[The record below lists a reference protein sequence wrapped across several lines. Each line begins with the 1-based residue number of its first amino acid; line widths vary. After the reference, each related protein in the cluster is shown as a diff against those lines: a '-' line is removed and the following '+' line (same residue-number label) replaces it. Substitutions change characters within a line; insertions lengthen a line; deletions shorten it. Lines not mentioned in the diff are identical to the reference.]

1 MSVVT
6 ASPMRLPLHWLV
18 GSKNYMMV
26 SKTYMTT
33 FSLWV
38 IMLSSLAHVPIE
50 LSCPVWIS
58 THIWSHAHIHRSTM
72 FPVGTICR
80 VQLENK
86 SRYKSLVVFAYMN
99 KF

>member
-6 ASPMRLPLHWLV
+6 ASPKRLPLHRLV
-18 GSKNYMMV
+18 GSNNYMMV

-50 LSCPVWIS
+50 LSCPVWN
-58 THIWSHAHIHRSTM
+58 SHLAT
-72 FPVGTICR
+72 FTDLQCF
-80 VQLENK
+80 QLGP
-86 SRYKSLVVFAYMN
+86 FAA
-99 KF
+99 